1 MAGDEDKVKIYRT
14 KQEKKKYGK
23 NHPMDVVIC
32 FDTTGSMS
40 RFLVEVREDI
50 AKTMRKIFSEMKN
63 VKVAVSVRVYILIS
77 INFRATHNI

>member
-40 RFLVEVREDI
+40 RYLVEVREDI
-50 AKTMRKIFSEMKN
+50 AKTMRCATINRKN
-63 VKVAVSVRVYILIS
+63 SVQIRIIMILSKFPS
-77 INFRATHNI
+77 IMLV